1 MPISSRGE
9 INSIGI
15 NPGQFRHHITILEPV
30 YGTDATGVVVSY
42 APSTPPVTAWAKIE
56 GLRAED
62 QIKSG
67 QDISKVQLRITVRYN
82 KCFTPAKRIQ
92 KWNGNQYVI
101 NGVENVLEMDAYMI
115 LTCEGIG
122 LSS

>member
-1 MPISSRGE
+1 MPASRGE

-15 NPGQFRHHITILEPV
+15 NPGQFRHHITILEETTT
-30 YGTDATGVVVSY
+30 TDESGVVVTY
-42 APSTPPVTAWAKIE
+42 APATPPVMAWAKIE

-67 QDISKVQLRITVRYN
+67 QDISTVQLRVTVRYN
-82 KCFTPAKRIQ
+82 PLFIPAKRIQ
-92 KWNGNQYVI
+92 KWNGNQYI
-101 NGVENVLEMDAYMI
+101 IKGVENVMEMNAYMI

-122 LSS
+122 TNS